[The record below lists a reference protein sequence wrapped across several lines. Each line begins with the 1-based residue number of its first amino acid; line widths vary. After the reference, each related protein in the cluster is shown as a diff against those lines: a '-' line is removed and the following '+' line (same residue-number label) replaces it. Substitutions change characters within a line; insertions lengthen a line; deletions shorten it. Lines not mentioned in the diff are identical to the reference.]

1 MEKFPETRQMFEN
14 RDWNGLMSFVR
25 EKEILKEC
33 EETLKT
39 LVKRVMEENPWLKD
53 FVEGIF
59 RVKIFS

>member
-1 MEKFPETRQMFEN
+1 
-14 RDWNGLMSFVR
+14 MSFVR